1 MHHLDHLIID
11 PGARV
16 AGLGSNKAIA
26 NSELRNA
33 PSVRA
38 RARASLDF
46 NLTQSTKGNEVRP
59 IAELR
64 ENLGCNNRLTIRG

>member
-1 MHHLDHLIID
+1 MHHLDHLIVD
-11 PGARV
+11 PVARV

-33 PSVRA
+33 PSA

-59 IAELR
+59 IAELQ